1 MVRPEDTLRMPR
13 SYRDLEEEDT
23 SRHVPEPTASSSSS
37 SSNTEG
43 SIKSE
48 DEAILVNTS
57 AGETGSK
64 PAKSAGGPR
73 ALTAEET
80 IQLARRAVDNGIQ
93 ETKRS
98 LAGSE
103 AVGDVVKP
111 KLTID
116 LGHSNI
122 DRIPEPV
129 VDVIKDEVERCVA
142 INGSLRPSVT
152 WNIKLT
158 FSQGFRYGIINWS
171 IYHIVLRSALI
182 FGILTSEPITSVNSP
197 KEYVYIVLSVWP
209 FVLSNSFLFR

>member
-1 MVRPEDTLRMPR
+1 MISTMVRPEDTLRMPR

-23 SRHVPEPTASSSSS
+23 SRHVPEPTAPSSSSS
-37 SSNTEG
+37 STSNTEG

-48 DEAILVNTS
+48 DEAALVNAS
-57 AGETGSK
+57 VDDTGSK

-142 INGSLRPSVT
+142 INIPVRPSVT
-152 WNIKLT
+152 WNTKLT
-158 FSQGFRYGIINWS
+158 LFQGSRCGITNWS
-171 IYHIVLRSALI
+171 TYHIVLRSAPI

-197 KEYVYIVLSVWP
+197 KEYV
-209 FVLSNSFLFR
+209 

>member
-1 MVRPEDTLRMPR
+1 MISTMVRPEDTLRMPR

-23 SRHVPEPTASSSSS
+23 SRHVPEPTAPSSSSS
-37 SSNTEG
+37 SASTSTSTSNTEG
-43 SIKSE
+43 SIKIE
-48 DEAILVNTS
+48 DEATLVNAS
-57 AGETGSK
+57 VGDTGSK
-64 PAKSAGGPR
+64 PAKSSGGPR

-142 INGSLRPSVT
+142 INGPVRPSVT

-158 FSQGFRYGIINWS
+158 SSQGSRCGITNWS
-171 IYHIVLRSALI
+171 IFHIVLRSALI
-182 FGILTSEPITSVNSP
+182 FGILTSDPITSVNSP
-197 KEYVYIVLSVWP
+197 KEYV
-209 FVLSNSFLFR
+209 